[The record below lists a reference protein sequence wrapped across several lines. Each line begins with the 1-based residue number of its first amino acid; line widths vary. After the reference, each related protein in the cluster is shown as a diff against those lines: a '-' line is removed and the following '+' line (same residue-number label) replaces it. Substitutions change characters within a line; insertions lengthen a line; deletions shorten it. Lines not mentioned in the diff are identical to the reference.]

1 MLQRVRANGNEW
13 QRMVI
18 STNSPLN
25 LEKHPEV
32 GLLILEQKQAP
43 KNEIIAVRSRNWD
56 SFLFVIYTTLKVCED
71 SMTQT

>member
-1 MLQRVRANGNEW
+1 MRANGNEW

-43 KNEIIAVRSRNWD
+43 KNEIIAVRSRNRD